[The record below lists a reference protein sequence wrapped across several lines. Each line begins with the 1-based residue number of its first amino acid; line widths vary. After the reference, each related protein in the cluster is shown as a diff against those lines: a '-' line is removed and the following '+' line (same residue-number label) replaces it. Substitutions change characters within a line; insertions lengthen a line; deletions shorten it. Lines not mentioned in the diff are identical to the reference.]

1 MCFLGCLQDPIKRP
15 MILTRDKQLKKDAVD
30 MFKLLLQCMG
40 DRRTRVK
47 NPDDITLEITTRA
60 WEKKGLRD
68 EIYIQLCRQTTA
80 NSKP

>member
-1 MCFLGCLQDPIKRP
+1 

-40 DRRTRVK
+40 DRKTRVK
-47 NPDDITLEITTRA
+47 NLDDVTLEITTRA

-68 EIYIQLCRQTTA
+68 ELYIQLCRQTTG